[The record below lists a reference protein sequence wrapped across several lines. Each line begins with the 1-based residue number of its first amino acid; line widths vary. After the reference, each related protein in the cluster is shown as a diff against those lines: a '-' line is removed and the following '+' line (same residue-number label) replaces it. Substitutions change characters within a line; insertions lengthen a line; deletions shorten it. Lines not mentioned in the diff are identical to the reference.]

1 MENPKVYKSR
11 WWIVFIFSLYSAA
24 QSIIWLT
31 FSPIADDGKRLWVDI
46 GDFFFYVRMLCL
58 QLYGCI

>member
-1 MENPKVYKSR
+1 MENLKVYKSR
-11 WWIVFIFSLYSAA
+11 WWIVFIFSVYSAA

-46 GDFFFYVRMLCL
+46 GDFFLNVRMLCL